1 MAKKKEVMKKEE
13 IAIHKSPSPRIMLAG
28 AMMGAGAGL
37 IAAMLIHRRAR
48 KQQRES
54 MITASEAIQLG
65 LLVFGLFR
73 AISSM
78 GDEDK

>member
-1 MAKKKEVMKKEE
+1 MSSKKEIEVRKSSPVNTV
-13 IAIHKSPSPRIMLAG
+13 AIG
-28 AMMGAGAGL
+28 ALVGAGAGV
-37 IAAMLIHRRAR
+37 IAAMLLHRRAK

-73 AISSM
+73 AISAL
-78 GDEDK
+78 GDDED